1 MLVIVQ
7 LATVIISLVRQL
19 KLLRAAVSE
28 LSSGNADL
36 TKRIAMKRNS
46 VFKIVNEVVGE
57 ENRFLEK
64 FQGIIR
70 KVKDSESKRKVF
82 GIRL

>member
-19 KLLRAAVSE
+19 KLFRAAVSE

-36 TKRIAMKRNS
+36 TKRIAMKKNS